1 MIGRGEMTGRET
13 GVAPRRLEWAAAA
26 LLGLFMV
33 WAHGERLVHGGG
45 LWRDE
50 AAAVRLATLPSLRA
64 VWRLFPHEAF
74 PLAVPLAIR
83 TFTGVAGGGDGALR
97 VFGMVVGLAVAA
109 ALWVSA
115 RASGRTLPL
124 LSLALLAGNAPFV
137 IFGDS
142 LRGYGLGSL
151 CIVLGFAAL
160 ARLLRRPGPW
170 PATAALLAMVG
181 AVQCLLGNAALVAA
195 LCAAAALAAIMAPA
209 DRAAA
214 EAMPVREGAPAGGM
228 PAMAAP
234 PAPATAGRRRAGRR
248 VAFVAMNVGL
258 AAAVSLLPYAAPL
271 MAARA
276 WSVVVVYHPGLRQ
289 IVRMVG
295 ATLGPARAAWAA
307 LAVLAVAATAW
318 TLAARH
324 RPSGN
329 RRGDTPGP
337 GASGAAPPG
346 STGSE
351 ATGIPLPSLPSPL
364 SPSPPS
370 PPEDRPG
377 ADAVRLF
384 AVLALVLG
392 IAAQLLFQEI
402 LAYTPR
408 AWYDLPLLALVACAL
423 EPLVAALCRA
433 PLARLARVALA
444 IALAAAMLPYELPRL
459 RLRMTNADLVAR
471 RLASAAAPD
480 DLVLVSPWYYGVS
493 FDRYY
498 RGPASWMTLPD
509 LPQHGIHRYD
519 LLKARLAAPHP
530 IDDALAVVQRTL
542 SGGHRVW
549 LVGQV
554 RLPLPGQAPPVLPPA
569 PASPAGWH
577 DFPYVESWALQ
588 LGAMLR
594 AHAGALARVP
604 VPSPD
609 PVSPLEDMTLAVAT
623 GWRP

>member
-1 MIGRGEMTGRET
+1 MTSREA
-13 GVAPRRLEWAAAA
+13 GSALRRLEWAAAA
-26 LLGLFMV
+26 ALSLFTV
-33 WAHGERLVHGGG
+33 WAHGERLAHAGA

-83 TFTGVAGGGDGALR
+83 SFAKVAGDGDGAMR
-97 VFGMVVGLAVAA
+97 VFGMLIGLAVAA

-115 RASGRTLPL
+115 RAAGRTLPL

-151 CIVLGFAAL
+151 CIVLGFTAL
-160 ARLLRRPGPW
+160 ARLLGRPGPW
-170 PATAALLAMVG
+170 PATAALVAMVG

-195 LCAAAALAAIMAPA
+195 LCAAAALAALA
-209 DRAAA
+209 
-214 EAMPVREGAPAGGM
+214 M
-228 PAMAAP
+228 PAMTAAP
-234 PAPATAGRRRAGRR
+234 ETTASAMSDRRRGSRR
-248 VAFVAMNVGL
+248 VAFVAVNIGL
-258 AAAVSLLPYAAPL
+258 AAALSLLPYAAPL

-276 WSVVVVYHPGLRQ
+276 WSVVVIYHPGLRQ
-289 IVRMVG
+289 IVQMLG
-295 ATLGPARAAWAA
+295 ATLGPARAAWAVLAA
-307 LAVLAVAATAW
+307 LAVAGTAW
-318 TLAARH
+318 TLAGRH
-324 RPSGN
+324 PP
-329 RRGDTPGP
+329 GDT
-337 GASGAAPPG
+337 ASPAAALSPPG
-346 STGSE
+346 G
-351 ATGIPLPSLPSPL
+351 
-364 SPSPPS
+364 
-370 PPEDRPG
+370 DRPAGGWPGG
-377 ADAVRLF
+377 ARAGVADLQLF

-392 IAAQLLFQEI
+392 IAAQLMFQDL

-423 EPLVAALCRA
+423 EPLVAALCHGSR
-433 PLARLARVALA
+433 ARLARVVLSVALV
-444 IALAAAMLPYELPRL
+444 AAMLPYELPRL
-459 RLRMTNADLVAR
+459 RLRMSNADLVAR
-471 RLASAAAPD
+471 RLASAAAPG

-493 FDRYY
+493 FNRYY

-509 LPQHGIHRYD
+509 LPEHDVHRYD

-530 IDDALAVVQRTL
+530 IDDVLAAVQRTL

-549 LVGQV
+549 LVGQL
-554 RLPLPGQAPPVLPPA
+554 RLPPPGQAPPVLPPA

-577 DFPYVESWALQ
+577 DFPYVESWAMQ
-588 LGAMLR
+588 LGADLR
-594 AHAGALARVP
+594 AHAGALALVP

-609 PVSPLEDMTLAVAT
+609 PISPLENMTLAVAA

>member
-1 MIGRGEMTGRET
+1 MMGAEPMTGRET
-13 GVAPRRLEWAAAA
+13 GAAPRRLEWAAAA
-26 LLGLFMV
+26 LLSLFTV

-64 VWRLFPHEAF
+64 IWRLFPHEAF

-83 TFTGVAGGGDGALR
+83 SFTGVAGNGDGALR
-97 VFGMVVGLAVAA
+97 VFGMLVGLAVAA

-115 RASGRTLPL
+115 RAAGRTLPL
-124 LSLALLAGNAPFV
+124 LSLALLAGNAPFMV
-137 IFGDS
+137 FGDS

-151 CIVLGFAAL
+151 CVVLGFAAL
-160 ARLLRRPGPW
+160 ARLLLRPGPW
-170 PATAALLAMVG
+170 PATAALLAMIG

-195 LCAAAALAAIMAPA
+195 LCAAAALAALAAPVVL
-209 DRAAA
+209 AAA
-214 EAMPVREGAPAGGM
+214 EPMPAGEGAR
-228 PAMAAP
+228 
-234 PAPATAGRRRAGRR
+234 ATEERRRAGRR
-248 VAFVAMNVGL
+248 VAFAAINGGL

-295 ATLGPARAAWAA
+295 ATLGPALAAWAV

-318 TLAARH
+318 TLAARR
-324 RPSGN
+324 RPSN
-329 RRGDTPGP
+329 NQQGDTPGQTV
-337 GASGAAPPG
+337 SGATAPG

-351 ATGIPLPSLPSPL
+351 ATEAPL
-364 SPSPPS
+364 PSPPS
-370 PPEDRPG
+370 PSEDRLG
-377 ADAVRLF
+377 AEDVRLF

-392 IAAQLLFQEI
+392 VAAQLLFQD
-402 LAYTPR
+402 LLGYTPR
-408 AWYDLPLLALVACAL
+408 AWYDLPLLALVACTL
-423 EPLVAALCRA
+423 EPLVAALCRT

-444 IALAAAMLPYELPRL
+444 ITLAAAMLPYELPRL
-459 RLRMTNADLVAR
+459 RLRMSNADLVAR

-498 RGPASWMTLPD
+498 RGPATWMTLPD
-509 LPQHGIHRYD
+509 LPEHGIHRYD
-519 LLKARLAAPHP
+519 LLKSRLAASHP
-530 IDDALAVVQRTL
+530 IDDVLAAVQRTL
-542 SGGHRVW
+542 GSGHRVW
-549 LVGQV
+549 LVGQL
-554 RLPLPGQAPPVLPPA
+554 RLPPPGQAPPILPPA

-588 LGAMLR
+588 LGALLR

-609 PVSPLEDMTLAVAT
+609 PVSPLENMTLAVAA

>member
-1 MIGRGEMTGRET
+1 MTGAEPMTGRET
-13 GVAPRRLEWAAAA
+13 GAAPRRLEWAAAA
-26 LLGLFMV
+26 LLSLFTV

-64 VWRLFPHEAF
+64 IWRLFPHEAF

-83 TFTGVAGGGDGALR
+83 WFSGVAGSGDGALR
-97 VFGMVVGLAVAA
+97 VFGMLVGLAVAA

-115 RASGRTLPL
+115 RATGRTLPL

-151 CIVLGFAAL
+151 CVVLGFASL
-160 ARLLRRPGPW
+160 ARLLLRPGPW
-170 PATAALLAMVG
+170 SATAALLAMVG

-195 LCAAAALAAIMAPA
+195 LCAAAALAALAAPA
-209 DRAAA
+209 LLAAA
-214 EAMPVREGAPAGGM
+214 EPMPAREGAR
-228 PAMAAP
+228 
-234 PAPATAGRRRAGRR
+234 ATVERRHAGRR
-248 VAFVAMNVGL
+248 VAFVAINVGL

-271 MAARA
+271 MVARA
-276 WSVVVVYHPGLRQ
+276 WSVVVVYHPGLQR
-289 IVRMVG
+289 IVQMVG
-295 ATLGPARAAWAA
+295 ATLGPALAAWAV

-318 TLAARH
+318 TFSARR

-329 RRGDTPGP
+329 RQGDAPGQAARAP
-337 GASGAAPPG
+337 ISGATATG
-346 STGSE
+346 STGAE
-351 ATGIPLPSLPSPL
+351 ATRTPV
-364 SPSPPS
+364 PSPPS
-370 PPEDRPG
+370 PSEDRPG
-377 ADAVRLF
+377 AADVRLF
-384 AVLALVLG
+384 AILALVLG
-392 IAAQLLFQEI
+392 IAAQLLFQE
-402 LAYTPR
+402 LLGYTPR

-423 EPLVAALCRA
+423 EPLVAALCRT

-471 RLASAAAPD
+471 RLASVAAPD

-509 LPQHGIHRYD
+509 LPEHGIHRYD
-519 LLKARLAAPHP
+519 LVKAKLAAAHP
-530 IDDALAVVQRTL
+530 IDDVLAAAQRTL

-549 LVGQV
+549 LVGQL
-554 RLPLPGQAPPVLPPA
+554 RLPPPGQAPPVLPPA
-569 PASPAGWH
+569 PASPDGWH
-577 DFPYVESWALQ
+577 DFPYVQSWALQ

-609 PVSPLEDMTLAVAT
+609 PVSPLEDMTLAVAA

>member
-1 MIGRGEMTGRET
+1 MTGAEPMPGRET
-13 GVAPRRLEWAAAA
+13 GAAPRRLEWAAAA
-26 LLGLFMV
+26 LLSLFTV

-83 TFTGVAGGGDGALR
+83 SFTGVAGSGDGALR
-97 VFGMVVGLAVAA
+97 VFGMLVGLAVAA

-124 LSLALLAGNAPFV
+124 LSLALLAGNAPFIV
-137 IFGDS
+137 FGDS

-170 PATAALLAMVG
+170 PATGALLAMVG

-195 LCAAAALAAIMAPA
+195 LCAAAALAAVVAPGV
-209 DRAAA
+209 RVAAA
-214 EAMPVREGAPAGGM
+214 PTPGCEGV
-228 PAMAAP
+228 
-234 PAPATAGRRRAGRR
+234 PATAERRRAGRR
-248 VAFVAMNVGL
+248 VAFVAINVGL

-295 ATLGPARAAWAA
+295 ATLGSALAAWAV

-318 TLAARH
+318 TLAARR
-324 RPSGN
+324 RPSSN
-329 RRGDTPGP
+329 RQGD
-337 GASGAAPPG
+337 
-346 STGSE
+346 
-351 ATGIPLPSLPSPL
+351 PSP
-364 SPSPPS
+364 S
-370 PPEDRPG
+370 EDRPG

-392 IAAQLLFQEI
+392 IAAQLLFQDL

-423 EPLVAALCRA
+423 EPLVAALCPT
-433 PLARLARVALA
+433 PLARLARIALA
-444 IALAAAMLPYELPRL
+444 IMLAAAMLPYELPRL

-471 RLASAAAPD
+471 RLASVAAPD

-509 LPQHGIHRYD
+509 LPEHGIHRYD
-519 LLKARLAAPHP
+519 LLKARLAALHP
-530 IDDALAVVQRTL
+530 IDDVLAAAQRTL

-549 LVGQV
+549 LVGQL
-554 RLPLPGQAPPVLPPA
+554 RLPPPGQAPPVLPPA

-577 DFPYVESWALQ
+577 DFPYVQSWALQ

-604 VPSPD
+604 VPCPD
-609 PVSPLEDMTLAVAT
+609 PVSPLEDMTLAVAA

>member
-1 MIGRGEMTGRET
+1 MTGRET
-13 GVAPRRLEWAAAA
+13 GAAPRRLEWAAAA
-26 LLGLFMV
+26 LLSLFTV
-33 WAHGERLVHGGG
+33 WVHGERLAHAGAM
-45 LWRDE
+45 WRDE

-83 TFTGVAGGGDGALR
+83 SFTGVAGSGDGALR
-97 VFGMVVGLAVAA
+97 VFGLLVGLAVAA

-115 RASGRTLPL
+115 RVTGRTLPL

-137 IFGDS
+137 VFGDS

-195 LCAAAALAAIMAPA
+195 LCAAAALAAIVAPA
-209 DRAAA
+209 ARAARK
-214 EAMPVREGAPAGGM
+214 PM
-228 PAMAAP
+228 PAMTASEATSEPAAIAAMPEQPDIAAAAAP
-234 PAPATAGRRRAGRR
+234 APTAVQRRR
-248 VAFVAMNVGL
+248 VAFVAINVGL

-276 WSVVVVYHPGLRQ
+276 WSVVVVYHPGLTQ

-295 ATLGPARAAWAA
+295 ATLGPARAAWAV

-318 TLAARH
+318 TLAGR
-324 RPSGN
+324 RGPSGN
-329 RRGDTPGP
+329 QQGDTPGQ
-337 GASGAAPPG
+337 AVSGATAPG
-346 STGSE
+346 STGAK
-351 ATGIPLPSLPSPL
+351 ATEIPLA
-364 SPSPPS
+364 SPPS
-370 PPEDRPG
+370 PSKDLPG
-377 ADAVRLF
+377 AEDVRLF
-384 AVLALVLG
+384 AVLALGLG
-392 IAAQLLFQEI
+392 IAAQLLFQEF
-402 LAYTPR
+402 LGYTPR

-423 EPLVAALCRA
+423 EPLVAALCRT
-433 PLARLARVALA
+433 PLARLARIALA
-444 IALAAAMLPYELPRL
+444 VALAAAMLPYELPRL
-459 RLRMTNADLVAR
+459 RLRLTNADLVAH

-493 FDRYY
+493 FNRYY

-509 LPQHGIHRYD
+509 LPEHDVHRYD
-519 LLKARLAAPHP
+519 LVKAKLAAPHP
-530 IDDALAVVQRTL
+530 IDDVLAAVQRTL

-549 LVGQV
+549 LVGQL
-554 RLPLPGQAPPVLPPA
+554 RLPPPGQAPPVLPPA

-577 DFPYVESWALQ
+577 DFPYVESWAMQ

-594 AHAGALARVP
+594 AHAGALGRVP

-609 PVSPLEDMTLAVAT
+609 PVSPLEDMTLAVAA

>member
-1 MIGRGEMTGRET
+1 MTGRET
-13 GVAPRRLEWAAAA
+13 GEAPRRLEWAAAA
-26 LLGLFMV
+26 LLSLFTV
-33 WAHGERLVHGGG
+33 WAHGERLAHAGAM
-45 LWRDE
+45 WRDE

-83 TFTGVAGGGDGALR
+83 SFTGVAGSGDGALR
-97 VFGMVVGLAVAA
+97 VFGMLVGLAVAA

-115 RASGRTLPL
+115 RVAGRTLPL

-170 PATAALLAMVG
+170 PATAALLATVG

-195 LCAAAALAAIMAPA
+195 LCAAAALAAL
-209 DRAAA
+209 A
-214 EAMPVREGAPAGGM
+214 EIGAL
-228 PAMAAP
+228 
-234 PAPATAGRRRAGRR
+234 PAPAEPERRRTGRR
-248 VAFVAMNVGL
+248 VAFVAINIGL

-276 WSVVVVYHPGLRQ
+276 WSVVVVYHPGLRH
-289 IVRMVG
+289 IVQMVG
-295 ATLGPARAAWAA
+295 ATLGPARAAWAV
-307 LAVLAVAATAW
+307 LAVLAVAGTAW
-318 TLAARH
+318 TLAARRGSSSD
-324 RPSGN
+324 RP
-329 RRGDTPGP
+329 DETP
-337 GASGAAPPG
+337 S
-346 STGSE
+346 
-351 ATGIPLPSLPSPL
+351 ISLSSPAERL
-364 SPSPPS
+364 
-370 PPEDRPG
+370 PG
-377 ADAVRLF
+377 ADVRLF

-392 IAAQLLFQEI
+392 IAAQLLFQEF
-402 LAYTPR
+402 LGYTPR

-423 EPLVAALCRA
+423 EPLVAELCRT
-433 PLARLARVALA
+433 PLARLARIALA
-444 IALAAAMLPYELPRL
+444 VALAAAMLPYELPRL
-459 RLRMTNADLVAR
+459 RLRMTNADLVAH

-498 RGPASWMTLPD
+498 RGPATWMTLPD
-509 LPQHGIHRYD
+509 LPEHGVHRYD
-519 LLKARLAAPHP
+519 LLKVRLAAPHP
-530 IDDALAVVQRTL
+530 IDDVLAAVQRTL

-549 LVGQV
+549 LVGQL
-554 RLPLPGQAPPVLPPA
+554 RLPPPGQAPPVLPPA

-577 DFPYVESWALQ
+577 DFPYVESWAMQ

-594 AHAGALARVP
+594 AHAGALGRVP

-609 PVSPLEDMTLAVAT
+609 PVSPLEDMTLAVAA

>member
-1 MIGRGEMTGRET
+1 M
-13 GVAPRRLEWAAAA
+13 PRRLEWAAAA
-26 LLGLFMV
+26 LLTLFTV

-74 PLAVPLAIR
+74 PLGVPLAIR
-83 TFTGVAGGGDGALR
+83 SFAGVAGDGDGALR
-97 VFGMVVGLAVAA
+97 IFGMLVGLAVAA

-137 IFGDS
+137 VFGDE

-170 PATAALLAMVG
+170 PATGALLALVG

-195 LCAAAALAAIMAPA
+195 LCAAAALAALAAIVAPGDGAAPA
-209 DRAAA
+209 AGS
-214 EAMPVREGAPAGGM
+214 AMP
-228 PAMAAP
+228 
-234 PAPATAGRRRAGRR
+234 ATMERRRNGRR
-248 VAFVAMNVGL
+248 VAFVAVNIGL

-276 WSVVVVYHPGLRQ
+276 WSVVVVYRAGLPQ
-289 IVRMVG
+289 ILRMLG
-295 ATLGPARAAWAA
+295 ATLGPAGAAWAV
-307 LAVLAVAATAW
+307 LAALAVAATAW
-318 TLAARH
+318 TLAAR
-324 RPSGN
+324 RGSSGSRQGNTPEQASSVETAPS
-329 RRGDTPGP
+329 
-337 GASGAAPPG
+337 SAAAKA
-346 STGSE
+346 TGS
-351 ATGIPLPSLPSPL
+351 PVPSPAPT
-364 SPSPPS
+364 SKDQPGG
-370 PPEDRPG
+370 DR
-377 ADAVRLF
+377 VRLF

-392 IAAQLLFQEI
+392 IAAQLLFQDI
-402 LAYTPR
+402 LGYTPR
-408 AWYDLPLLALVACAL
+408 AWYDLPLLALAACAL
-423 EPLVAALCRA
+423 EPLVAALCRT

-444 IALAAAMLPYELPRL
+444 IALAAAMLPYALPRL

-471 RLASAAAPD
+471 RLASAAAAD

-493 FDRYY
+493 FNRYY

-509 LPQHGIHRYD
+509 LPDHDVHRYD
-519 LLKARLAAPHP
+519 LVKARLAAPHP
-530 IDDALAVVQRTL
+530 IDDVLAAVQRAL
-542 SGGHRVW
+542 GGGHRVW
-549 LVGQV
+549 LVGQL
-554 RLPLPGQAPPVLPPA
+554 RLPPPGQSPPVLPPA

-577 DFPYVESWALQ
+577 DLPYVESWALQ
-588 LGAMLR
+588 LGATLR
-594 AHAGALARVP
+594 AHAGTLARVQ

-609 PVSPLEDMTLAVAT
+609 PVSPLENMTLAVAA
-623 GWRP
+623 GWRL

>member
-1 MIGRGEMTGRET
+1 MTGREPMTGRET
-13 GVAPRRLEWAAAA
+13 GAAPRRLEWAAAA
-26 LLGLFMV
+26 LLSLFTV

-64 VWRLFPHEAF
+64 IWRLFPHEAF

-83 TFTGVAGGGDGALR
+83 SFTGVAGSGDGALR
-97 VFGMVVGLAVAA
+97 VFGMLVGLAVAA

-115 RASGRTLPL
+115 RAAGRTLPL

-137 IFGDS
+137 VFGDS

-195 LCAAAALAAIMAPA
+195 LCTAAALAALAAPA
-209 DRAAA
+209 VLAAA
-214 EAMPVREGAPAGGM
+214 EPMPAREGAR
-228 PAMAAP
+228 
-234 PAPATAGRRRAGRR
+234 ATEERRHAGRR
-248 VAFVAMNVGL
+248 VAFVAINVGL

-276 WSVVVVYHPGLRQ
+276 WSVVVVYHPGLQR
-289 IVRMVG
+289 IVQMVG
-295 ATLGPARAAWAA
+295 ATLGPALAAWAV

-318 TLAARH
+318 TLAARR

-329 RRGDTPGP
+329 PQGDTPGQAARAP
-337 GASGAAPPG
+337 ISGATATG
-346 STGSE
+346 STGAR
-351 ATGIPLPSLPSPL
+351 ATEIALPSPPL
-364 SPSPPS
+364 PSPPS
-370 PPEDRPG
+370 PPEDRPR
-377 ADAVRLF
+377 AEDVRLF

-392 IAAQLLFQEI
+392 VAAQLLFQK
-402 LAYTPR
+402 LLGYTPR

-423 EPLVAALCRA
+423 EPLVAALCRT

-498 RGPASWMTLPD
+498 RGPAAWMTLPD
-509 LPQHGIHRYD
+509 LPEHGMHRYD

-530 IDDALAVVQRTL
+530 IDDVLAAAQRTL
-542 SGGHRVW
+542 SAGHRVW
-549 LVGQV
+549 LVGKL
-554 RLPLPGQAPPVLPPA
+554 RLPPPGQAPPVLPPA
-569 PASPAGWH
+569 PASPEGWH
-577 DFPYVESWALQ
+577 DYPYVQSWALQ
-588 LGAMLR
+588 LGAMLH
-594 AHAGALARVP
+594 AHAGALAREP
-604 VPSPD
+604 VPSPH
-609 PVSPLEDMTLAVAT
+609 PVSPLEDMTLAVAA

>member
-1 MIGRGEMTGRET
+1 MTSPET
-13 GVAPRRLEWAAAA
+13 GAAPRRLEWAAAA
-26 LLGLFMV
+26 LLSLFTV

-50 AAAVRLATLPSLRA
+50 AAAVRMATLPSLRA
-64 VWRLFPHEAF
+64 IWRLFPHEAF

-83 TFTGVAGGGDGALR
+83 SFIGVAGSGDGALR
-97 VFGMVVGLAVAA
+97 VFGMLVGLAVAA

-115 RASGRTLPL
+115 RAAGRTLPL
-124 LSLALLAGNAPFV
+124 LSLALLAGNAPFLV
-137 IFGDS
+137 FGDS

-160 ARLLRRPGPW
+160 AGLLRRPGPW

-195 LCAAAALAAIMAPA
+195 LCTAAALAAVVAV
-209 DRAAA
+209 AAVA
-214 EAMPVREGAPAGGM
+214 AV
-228 PAMAAP
+228 AAP
-234 PAPATAGRRRAGRR
+234 PAPATAKRPRTGRR
-248 VAFVAMNVGL
+248 VAFVAINIGL

-295 ATLGPARAAWAA
+295 ATLGPALAAWAV
-307 LAVLAVAATAW
+307 LAVLAVAGTAW
-318 TLAARH
+318 TLAVRR

-329 RRGDTPGP
+329 RQGDTPGQDASVP
-337 GASGAAPPG
+337 VSGATASG
-346 STGSE
+346 STGAR
-351 ATGIPLPSLPSPL
+351 ATESLLPSRSSHSSPRPS
-364 SPSPPS
+364 
-370 PPEDRPG
+370 EDRPG
-377 ADAVRLF
+377 ADALRLF

-392 IAAQLLFQEI
+392 IAAQLLFQEF

-423 EPLVAALCRA
+423 EPLVAALCRT

-444 IALAAAMLPYELPRL
+444 VALAAAMLPYELPRL

-471 RLASAAAPD
+471 RLASMAAPD
-480 DLVLVSPWYYGVS
+480 DLVVVSPWYYGVS

-498 RGPASWMTLPD
+498 RGPASWTTLPD
-509 LPQHGIHRYD
+509 LAEHDVHRYD
-519 LLKARLAAPHP
+519 LVKAKLAAPHP
-530 IDDALAVVQRTL
+530 IDDVLAAAQRTL

-549 LVGQV
+549 LVGQL
-554 RLPLPGQAPPVLPPA
+554 RLPPPGQVPAVLPPA

-609 PVSPLEDMTLAVAT
+609 PVSPLENMTLAVAT

>member
-1 MIGRGEMTGRET
+1 MTSPET
-13 GVAPRRLEWAAAA
+13 GAAPRRLEWAAAA
-26 LLGLFMV
+26 LLSLFTV

-50 AAAVRLATLPSLRA
+50 AAAVRMATLPSLRA
-64 VWRLFPHEAF
+64 IWKLFPHEAF

-83 TFTGVAGGGDGALR
+83 SFTGVAGSGDGALR
-97 VFGMVVGLAVAA
+97 VFGMLVGLAVAA

-115 RASGRTLPL
+115 RAAGRTLPL
-124 LSLALLAGNAPFV
+124 LSLALLAGNAPFLV
-137 IFGDS
+137 FGDS

-160 ARLLRRPGPW
+160 AGLLRRPGPW

-195 LCAAAALAAIMAPA
+195 LCAAAALAAVTALPA
-209 DRAAA
+209 ITAL
-214 EAMPVREGAPAGGM
+214 
-228 PAMAAP
+228 
-234 PAPATAGRRRAGRR
+234 PAPAAPAKVKRPRGGRR
-248 VAFVAMNVGL
+248 VAFVAINIGL

-271 MAARA
+271 VAARA

-295 ATLGPARAAWAA
+295 ATLGPALAAWAA
-307 LAVLAVAATAW
+307 LALLAVAGTTW
-318 TLAARH
+318 TLAARR
-324 RPSGN
+324 RPSG
-329 RRGDTPGP
+329 
-337 GASGAAPPG
+337 
-346 STGSE
+346 
-351 ATGIPLPSLPSPL
+351 IPAPSLPSP
-364 SPSPPS
+364 S
-370 PPEDRPG
+370 EDRPG

-392 IAAQLLFQEI
+392 IAAQLLFQEF

-423 EPLVAALCRA
+423 EPLVAALCRT
-433 PLARLARVALA
+433 PLARLARIALA
-444 IALAAAMLPYELPRL
+444 IVLAVAMLPYELPRL

-471 RLASAAAPD
+471 RLASMAAPD
-480 DLVLVSPWYYGVS
+480 DLVVVSPWYYGVS

-498 RGPASWMTLPD
+498 RGPASWTTLPD
-509 LPQHGIHRYD
+509 LAEHDIHRYD
-519 LLKARLAAPHP
+519 LVKARLAAPHP
-530 IDDALAVVQRTL
+530 IDDVLAAAQRTL

-554 RLPLPGQAPPVLPPA
+554 RLPPPGQVPAVLPPA

-609 PVSPLEDMTLAVAT
+609 PVSPLENMTLAVAT

>member
-1 MIGRGEMTGRET
+1 VPRQATG
-13 GVAPRRLEWAAAA
+13 GAAALEWAAAA
-26 LLGLFMV
+26 LLSLFTV

-64 VWRLFPHEAF
+64 IWRLFPHEAF

-83 TFTGVAGGGDGALR
+83 SFTGVAGSGDGALR
-97 VFGMVVGLAVAA
+97 VFGMLVGLAVAA

-115 RASGRTLPL
+115 RAAGRTLPL

-137 IFGDS
+137 VFGDS

-195 LCAAAALAAIMAPA
+195 LCAAAALAALAATTAPD
-209 DRAAA
+209 DRAASW
-214 EAMPVREGAPAGGM
+214 AMPAREGAPA
-228 PAMAAP
+228 
-234 PAPATAGRRRAGRR
+234 TVERRRAGRR
-248 VAFVAMNVGL
+248 VAFVAINVGL

-276 WSVVVVYHPGLRQ
+276 WSVVVVYHPGLRH
-289 IVRMVG
+289 IVQMVG
-295 ATLGPARAAWAA
+295 ATLGPALAAWAA

-318 TLAARH
+318 TLAARR

-329 RRGDTPGP
+329 QQSDTAGQAARAPI
-337 GASGAAPPG
+337 SGATLPG
-346 STGSE
+346 STRAE
-351 ATGIPLPSLPSPL
+351 ATGPLV
-364 SPSPPS
+364 PSPPS
-370 PPEDRPG
+370 PSEDRPG
-377 ADAVRLF
+377 AADVRLF
-384 AVLALVLG
+384 AALALVLG
-392 IAAQLLFQEI
+392 AAAQLLFQE
-402 LAYTPR
+402 LLGYTPR

-423 EPLVAALCRA
+423 EPLVAALCRT

-471 RLASAAAPD
+471 RLASVAAPD

-498 RGPASWMTLPD
+498 RGPATWMTLPD
-509 LPQHGIHRYD
+509 LPEHGIHRYD
-519 LLKARLAAPHP
+519 LLKSRLAAPHP
-530 IDDALAVVQRTL
+530 IDDVLAAAQRTL

-549 LVGQV
+549 LVGQL
-554 RLPLPGQAPPVLPPA
+554 RLPPPGQAPPVLPPA

-577 DFPYVESWALQ
+577 DFPYVESWASQ

-594 AHAGALARVP
+594 AHAAALARVP

-609 PVSPLEDMTLAVAT
+609 PVSPLEDMTLAVAA

>member
-1 MIGRGEMTGRET
+1 MTGVET
-13 GVAPRRLEWAAAA
+13 MTGPETEAAPRRLEWAAAA
-26 LLGLFMV
+26 LLGLFTV

-83 TFTGVAGGGDGALR
+83 SFTGVAGSGDGALR
-97 VFGMVVGLAVAA
+97 VFGMMIGLAVAV

-115 RASGRTLPL
+115 RAAGRTLPL
-124 LSLALLAGNAPFV
+124 LSLALLAGNAPFIV
-137 IFGDS
+137 FGDS

-160 ARLLRRPGPW
+160 ARLLRQPGPW
-170 PATAALLAMVG
+170 PATAALLALVG

-195 LCAAAALAAIMAPA
+195 LCAAAALAA
-209 DRAAA
+209 
-214 EAMPVREGAPAGGM
+214 
-228 PAMAAP
+228 MAAP
-234 PAPATAGRRRAGRR
+234 AAIVAPAAAGRRRRAGRR
-248 VAFVAMNVGL
+248 VAFVAINVGL
-258 AAAVSLLPYAAPL
+258 AAAVSLLPYAVPL

-289 IVRMVG
+289 IVRMIG
-295 ATLGPARAAWAA
+295 ATLGPALTAWAV
-307 LAVLAVAATAW
+307 LAVLAVAGTAW
-318 TLAARH
+318 TLAAR
-324 RPSGN
+324 RRASGN
-329 RRGDTPGP
+329 RHRDAPGLA
-337 GASGAAPPG
+337 ASGAMTPG
-346 STGSE
+346 STGVE
-351 ATGIPLPSLPSPL
+351 AMEIPLPSPPSPSSPSPSSPSPPPL
-364 SPSPPS
+364 SPPRPSPPS
-370 PPEDRPG
+370 PPRSEDRPG
-377 ADAVRLF
+377 AGDVRLF
-384 AVLALVLG
+384 ALLVLVLG
-392 IAAQLLFQEI
+392 LAAQLLFQEF

-423 EPLVAALCRA
+423 EPLVAALCRT

-444 IALAAAMLPYELPRL
+444 ITLAAAMLPYELPRL

-471 RLASAAAPD
+471 RLASVAAPD
-480 DLVLVSPWYYGVS
+480 DLVVVSPWYYGVS

-498 RGPASWMTLPD
+498 RGPASWTTLPD
-509 LPQHGIHRYD
+509 LPEHGVHRYD
-519 LLKARLAAPHP
+519 LVKAKLAAPHP
-530 IDDALAVVQRTL
+530 IDDVLAAVQRTL

-577 DFPYVESWALQ
+577 DFPYVQSWALQ
-588 LGAMLR
+588 LGALLR
-594 AHAGALARVP
+594 AHAGSLARVS
-604 VPSPD
+604 VASPD
-609 PVSPLEDMTLAVAT
+609 PVSPLEDMTLAVAA

>member
-1 MIGRGEMTGRET
+1 MTGAEPMTSPET
-13 GVAPRRLEWAAAA
+13 GAAPWRLEWAAAA
-26 LLGLFMV
+26 LLSLFTV
-33 WAHGERLVHGGG
+33 WAHGERLLHAGG

-83 TFTGVAGGGDGALR
+83 SFTGVAGSGDGALR
-97 VFGMVVGLAVAA
+97 VFGMLVGLAVAA
-109 ALWVSA
+109 ALWASA

-124 LSLALLAGNAPFV
+124 LSLALLAGNAPFIV
-137 IFGDS
+137 FGDS

-170 PATAALLAMVG
+170 SATAALLAMVG

-195 LCAAAALAAIMAPA
+195 LCTAAALAAIVTPA

-214 EAMPVREGAPAGGM
+214 EPMPAREGAPASEM
-228 PAMAAP
+228 PAIATP
-234 PAPATAGRRRAGRR
+234 PAPATAERRRAGRR
-248 VAFVAMNVGL
+248 VAFVAMNVGF
-258 AAAVSLLPYAAPL
+258 AAAVSLLPYAVPL

-276 WSVVVVYHPGLRQ
+276 WSVVVVYHPGLRR
-289 IVRMVG
+289 IVQMVG

-318 TLAARH
+318 MLAGRCG
-324 RPSGN
+324 PSGSQQ
-329 RRGDTPGP
+329 GDTPGQA
-337 GASGAAPPG
+337 ASDAAAPG
-346 STGSE
+346 STGAE
-351 ATGIPLPSLPSPL
+351 VTKIPLPSPP

-370 PPEDRPG
+370 PSEDRPG
-377 ADAVRLF
+377 ANAVRLF
-384 AVLALVLG
+384 AALALVLG
-392 IAAQLLFQEI
+392 IAAQLLFQKF
-402 LAYTPR
+402 LGYTPR

-423 EPLVAALCRA
+423 EPLVAALCHA

-444 IALAAAMLPYELPRL
+444 IVLAAAMLPYELPRL

-493 FDRYY
+493 FNRYY
-498 RGPASWMTLPD
+498 RGPASWMTMPD
-509 LPQHGIHRYD
+509 LPDHDVHRYD

-530 IDDALAVVQRTL
+530 IDDVLATVQRTL

-549 LVGQV
+549 LVGQL
-554 RLPLPGQAPPVLPPA
+554 RLPPPGQAPPVLPPA

-594 AHAGALARVP
+594 AHAGTLARVP

-609 PVSPLEDMTLAVAT
+609 PVSPLENMTLAVAD

>member
-1 MIGRGEMTGRET
+1 MTGAEPMTGRET
-13 GVAPRRLEWAAAA
+13 GAAPRRLEWAAAA
-26 LLGLFMV
+26 LLSLFTV
-33 WAHGERLVHGGG
+33 WAHGERLAHGGG

-64 VWRLFPHEAF
+64 IWRLFPHEAF

-83 TFTGVAGGGDGALR
+83 SFTGVAGSGDGALR
-97 VFGMVVGLAVAA
+97 VFGMLVGLAVAA

-115 RASGRTLPL
+115 RAAGRTLPL

-137 IFGDS
+137 VFGDS

-195 LCAAAALAAIMAPA
+195 LCAAAALAAL
-209 DRAAA
+209 A
-214 EAMPVREGAPAGGM
+214 E
-228 PAMAAP
+228 
-234 PAPATAGRRRAGRR
+234 RRRAGRR
-248 VAFVAMNVGL
+248 VAFVAINVGL

-295 ATLGPARAAWAA
+295 ATLGPARAAWAV

-318 TLAARH
+318 TLAARGG
-324 RPSGN
+324 PSGN
-329 RRGDTPGP
+329 QQGDTPGQA
-337 GASGAAPPG
+337 ASGAKAPG
-346 STGSE
+346 STK
-351 ATGIPLPSLPSPL
+351 ATGIPLPS
-364 SPSPPS
+364 PPS
-370 PPEDRPG
+370 PPRDRPG
-377 ADAVRLF
+377 AEDVRLF

-392 IAAQLLFQEI
+392 IAAQLLFQE
-402 LAYTPR
+402 LLGYTPR

-423 EPLVAALCRA
+423 EPLVAALCRT

-444 IALAAAMLPYELPRL
+444 VALAAAMLPYELPRL

-493 FDRYY
+493 FNRYY

-509 LPQHGIHRYD
+509 LPEHDVHRYD

-530 IDDALAVVQRTL
+530 IDDVLAAAQRTL

-549 LVGQV
+549 LVGQL
-554 RLPLPGQAPPVLPPA
+554 RLPPPGQAPPVLPPA

-609 PVSPLEDMTLAVAT
+609 PVSPLEDMTLAVAA

>member
-1 MIGRGEMTGRET
+1 MPGPET
-13 GVAPRRLEWAAAA
+13 GAAPRRLEWAAAA
-26 LLGLFMV
+26 LLGLFTV

-64 VWRLFPHEAF
+64 IWRLFPHEAF

-83 TFTGVAGGGDGALR
+83 SFAGVAGSGDGALR
-97 VFGMVVGLAVAA
+97 AFGMLVGLAVAA

-124 LSLALLAGNAPFV
+124 LSLALIAGNAPFLV
-137 IFGDS
+137 FGDS

-195 LCAAAALAAIMAPA
+195 LCAAAALAALAAIMAP
-209 DRAAA
+209 
-214 EAMPVREGAPAGGM
+214 PANGV
-228 PAMAAP
+228 PAIAVP
-234 PAPATAGRRRAGRR
+234 PAAATAGRRRAGRR

-295 ATLGPARAAWAA
+295 ATLGPALVTWAV

-318 TLAARH
+318 TLAARR
-324 RPSGN
+324 RPSSN
-329 RRGDTPGP
+329 RQDDAPPPPLPPPSSPPPPSEDGP
-337 GASGAAPPG
+337 GA
-346 STGSE
+346 
-351 ATGIPLPSLPSPL
+351 
-364 SPSPPS
+364 
-370 PPEDRPG
+370 
-377 ADAVRLF
+377 ADVRLF

-392 IAAQLLFQEI
+392 IAAQLLFQE
-402 LAYTPR
+402 LLGYTPR

-423 EPLVAALCRA
+423 EPLVAALCRT

-471 RLASAAAPD
+471 RLASVAAPD
-480 DLVLVSPWYYGVS
+480 DLVVVSPWYYGVS

-498 RGPASWMTLPD
+498 RGPASWTTLPD
-509 LPQHGIHRYD
+509 LPEHGVHRYD
-519 LLKARLAAPHP
+519 LVKAKLAASHP
-530 IDDALAVVQRTL
+530 IDDVLATVQRTL

-588 LGAMLR
+588 LGALLR

-609 PVSPLEDMTLAVAT
+609 PVSPLENMTLAVAA

>member
-1 MIGRGEMTGRET
+1 MTSREA
-13 GVAPRRLEWAAAA
+13 GPALRRLEWAAAA
-26 LLGLFMV
+26 ALSLFAV
-33 WAHGERLVHGGG
+33 WAHGERLAHAGA

-83 TFTGVAGGGDGALR
+83 SFARVAGDGDGALR
-97 VFGMVVGLAVAA
+97 VFGMLIGLAVAA

-115 RASGRTLPL
+115 RAAGRTLPL

-137 IFGDS
+137 VFGDS

-160 ARLLRRPGPW
+160 ARLLGRPGPW
-170 PATAALLAMVG
+170 PATAALVAMVG

-195 LCAAAALAAIMAPA
+195 LCAAAALAAL
-209 DRAAA
+209 
-214 EAMPVREGAPAGGM
+214 AMP
-228 PAMAAP
+228 
-234 PAPATAGRRRAGRR
+234 GRRGGRH
-248 VAFVAMNVGL
+248 VAFVAVNLGL
-258 AAAVSLLPYAAPL
+258 AAAVSLLPYAVPL

-276 WSVVVVYHPGLRQ
+276 WSVVVIYHPGPRQ
-289 IVRMVG
+289 IVQMLG
-295 ATLGPARAAWAA
+295 ATLGPARAAWAV
-307 LAVLAVAATAW
+307 LAVLAVAGTVW
-318 TLAARH
+318 TLPGRRSPGGTASPAA
-324 RPSGN
+324 GV
-329 RRGDTPGP
+329 
-337 GASGAAPPG
+337 AAAP
-346 STGSE
+346 
-351 ATGIPLPSLPSPL
+351 
-364 SPSPPS
+364 
-370 PPEDRPG
+370 
-377 ADAVRLF
+377 ADGGVDVRLF

-392 IAAQLLFQEI
+392 IAAQVVFQDL

-423 EPLVAALCRA
+423 EPLAAALCQGRR
-433 PLARLARVALA
+433 ARLARVVLA
-444 IALAAAMLPYELPRL
+444 VSLVAAMLPYELPRL

-493 FDRYY
+493 FNRYY

-509 LPQHGIHRYD
+509 LPEHDVHRYD

-530 IDDALAVVQRTL
+530 IDDVLAAVQRTL

-549 LVGQV
+549 LVGQL
-554 RLPLPGQAPPVLPPA
+554 RLPPPGQPPPVLPPA

-577 DFPYVESWALQ
+577 DFPYVESWAMQ
-588 LGAMLR
+588 LGADLR
-594 AHAGALARVP
+594 AHAGELALVP

-609 PVSPLEDMTLAVAT
+609 PISPLENMTLAVAG

>member
-1 MIGRGEMTGRET
+1 MTSPET
-13 GVAPRRLEWAAAA
+13 GTAPRRLEWAAAA
-26 LLGLFMV
+26 ALSLFTV

-83 TFTGVAGGGDGALR
+83 SFTGVAGGGDAALR
-97 VFGMVVGLAVAA
+97 IFGMLVGLAVAA
-109 ALWVSA
+109 ALWASA
-115 RASGRTLPL
+115 RAAGRTLPL

-137 IFGDS
+137 VFGDS

-195 LCAAAALAAIMAPA
+195 LCAAAALAAIAASSSDP
-209 DRAAA
+209 AAA
-214 EAMPVREGAPAGGM
+214 EPM
-228 PAMAAP
+228 PASAAP
-234 PAPATAGRRRAGRR
+234 PAPAMAERRRAGRR

-271 MAARA
+271 MAAARA
-276 WSVVVVYHPGLRQ
+276 WGMVVVYHPGLGQ

-295 ATLGPARAAWAA
+295 ATLGPALAAWAV
-307 LAVLAVAATAW
+307 LAVLAVACTAW
-318 TLAARH
+318 TLAAR
-324 RPSGN
+324 RQPSG
-329 RRGDTPGP
+329 
-337 GASGAAPPG
+337 
-346 STGSE
+346 
-351 ATGIPLPSLPSPL
+351 LPSPSPR
-364 SPSPPS
+364 SPS
-370 PPEDRPG
+370 EDRPG
-377 ADAVRLF
+377 AAAVRLF

-392 IAAQLLFQEI
+392 IAAQLLFQEL

-408 AWYDLPLLALVACAL
+408 AWYDLPLLALAACAL
-423 EPLVAALCRA
+423 EPLIAALCRT
-433 PLARLARVALA
+433 PLARLARIALA
-444 IALAAAMLPYELPRL
+444 VVLAAAMLPYELPRL

-471 RLASAAAPD
+471 RLASVAAPD
-480 DLVLVSPWYYGVS
+480 DLVVVSPWYYGVS

-498 RGPASWMTLPD
+498 RGPASWTTLPD
-509 LPQHGIHRYD
+509 LARHDVHRYD
-519 LLKARLAAPHP
+519 LVKTKLASTHP
-530 IDDALAVVQRTL
+530 IDDVLATVQRTL

-549 LVGQV
+549 LVGQL
-554 RLPLPGQAPPVLPPA
+554 RLPPPGQAPPVLPPA

-577 DFPYVESWALQ
+577 DFPYVQSWALQ

>member
-1 MIGRGEMTGRET
+1 MTSPET
-13 GVAPRRLEWAAAA
+13 GAAPRRLEWAAAA
-26 LLGLFMV
+26 LLSLFTV

-83 TFTGVAGGGDGALR
+83 SFTGVAGSGDGALR
-97 VFGMVVGLAVAA
+97 VFGMLVGLAVAA

-115 RASGRTLPL
+115 RAAGRTLPL

-137 IFGDS
+137 VFGDS

-160 ARLLRRPGPW
+160 ARLLRRPGPAS
-170 PATAALLAMVG
+170 ATAALLAMVG

-195 LCAAAALAAIMAPA
+195 LCAAAALAAL
-209 DRAAA
+209 AAL
-214 EAMPVREGAPAGGM
+214 
-228 PAMAAP
+228 
-234 PAPATAGRRRAGRR
+234 PAPAAAARRRAGRR

-276 WSVVVVYHPGLRQ
+276 WSVVVVYHPGLRR
-289 IVRMVG
+289 IVQMVG
-295 ATLGPARAAWAA
+295 ATLGPARAAWAV
-307 LAVLAVAATAW
+307 LAVLAVAATVW
-318 TLAARH
+318 TLAGR
-324 RPSGN
+324 RGLSGN
-329 RRGDTPGP
+329 RQGDTPGQA
-337 GASGAAPPG
+337 ASDATAPG
-346 STGSE
+346 STGAE
-351 ATGIPLPSLPSPL
+351 ATKIPLPS
-364 SPSPPS
+364 SPSTLPPS
-370 PPEDRPG
+370 PSQDRPG
-377 ADAVRLF
+377 AEDMRLF
-384 AVLALVLG
+384 AVLALALG
-392 IAAQLLFQEI
+392 IAAQLLFQEF
-402 LAYTPR
+402 LGYTPR

-423 EPLVAALCRA
+423 EPLVAALCRT

-444 IALAAAMLPYELPRL
+444 IALAAAMLPYEVPRL

-493 FDRYY
+493 FNRYY
-498 RGPASWMTLPD
+498 RGPASWMTMPD
-509 LPQHGIHRYD
+509 LPEHDVHRYD

-530 IDDALAVVQRTL
+530 IDDVLAAAQRTL

-549 LVGQV
+549 LVGQL
-554 RLPLPGQAPPVLPPA
+554 RLPPPGQAPPVLPPA

-594 AHAGALARVP
+594 AHAGTLARVP

-609 PVSPLEDMTLAVAT
+609 PVSPLENMTLAVAA

>member
-1 MIGRGEMTGRET
+1 MRANGA
-13 GVAPRRLEWAAAA
+13 APRRLEWAAAA
-26 LLGLFMV
+26 ALSLFTV

-64 VWRLFPHEAF
+64 IWRLFPHEAF

-83 TFTGVAGGGDGALR
+83 SFTGVAGSGDGALR
-97 VFGMVVGLAVAA
+97 VFGMLVGLAVAA

-115 RASGRTLPL
+115 RAAGRTLPL

-137 IFGDS
+137 VFGDS

-170 PATAALLAMVG
+170 SATAALLAVVG

-195 LCAAAALAAIMAPA
+195 LCTAAALAALPA
-209 DRAAA
+209 II
-214 EAMPVREGAPAGGM
+214 
-228 PAMAAP
+228 AP
-234 PAPATAGRRRAGRR
+234 PAPATVARRRAGRR

-276 WSVVVVYHPGLRQ
+276 WSVVVVYHPGLQR
-289 IVRMVG
+289 IVQMVG

-318 TLAARH
+318 TLASGLA
-324 RPSGN
+324 GN
-329 RRGDTPGP
+329 RQGGTAGQA
-337 GASGAAPPG
+337 ASDATAPG
-346 STGSE
+346 STGAE
-351 ATGIPLPSLPSPL
+351 APEIPLPTPPSP

-370 PPEDRPG
+370 PSKDRPG
-377 ADAVRLF
+377 AEDMRLF

-392 IAAQLLFQEI
+392 IAAQLLFQKF
-402 LAYTPR
+402 LGYTPR

-423 EPLVAALCRA
+423 EPLVAALCHA

-444 IALAAAMLPYELPRL
+444 IVLAAAMLPYELPRL

-493 FDRYY
+493 FNRYY
-498 RGPASWMTLPD
+498 RGPASWMTMPD
-509 LPQHGIHRYD
+509 LPEHDVHRYD

-530 IDDALAVVQRTL
+530 IDDVLAAAQRTL

-549 LVGQV
+549 LVGQL
-554 RLPLPGQAPPVLPPA
+554 RLPPPGKAPPVLPPA

-594 AHAGALARVP
+594 AHAGTLARVP

-609 PVSPLEDMTLAVAT
+609 PVSPLENMTLAVAA

>member
-1 MIGRGEMTGRET
+1 MTSPET
-13 GVAPRRLEWAAAA
+13 GAAPRRLEWAAAA
-26 LLGLFMV
+26 LLSLFTV
-33 WAHGERLVHGGG
+33 WAHGERLLHGGG

-64 VWRLFPHEAF
+64 IWRLFPHEAF

-83 TFTGVAGGGDGALR
+83 SFAGVAGSSDGALR
-97 VFGMVVGLAVAA
+97 VFGMLVGLAVAA

-115 RASGRTLPL
+115 RAAGRSLPL
-124 LSLALLAGNAPFV
+124 LSLALLAGNAPFLV
-137 IFGDS
+137 FGDS

-195 LCAAAALAAIMAPA
+195 LCAAAALAALAENSAPD
-209 DRAAA
+209 DRAASWP
-214 EAMPVREGAPAGGM
+214 MPARQGAPA
-228 PAMAAP
+228 
-234 PAPATAGRRRAGRR
+234 TEERRRTGRR
-248 VAFVAMNVGL
+248 VAFVAINVGL

-271 MAARA
+271 VAARA

-295 ATLGPARAAWAA
+295 ATLGPALAVWAV
-307 LAVLAVAATAW
+307 LAVLAVAGTAW
-318 TLAARH
+318 TLAARR

-329 RRGDTPGP
+329 RQGDTPGQD
-337 GASGAAPPG
+337 ASGATVP
-346 STGSE
+346 SYTGAE
-351 ATGIPLPSLPSPL
+351 ATWVPASSLPSH
-364 SPSPPS
+364 SPPRPS
-370 PPEDRPG
+370 QERPG

-392 IAAQLLFQEI
+392 VAAQLLFQDL

-423 EPLVAALCRA
+423 EPLVAALCRT
-433 PLARLARVALA
+433 PLARLARIALA
-444 IALAAAMLPYELPRL
+444 VALAAAMLPYELPRL

-471 RLASAAAPD
+471 RLASMAAPD
-480 DLVLVSPWYYGVS
+480 DLVVVSPWYYGVS

-498 RGPASWMTLPD
+498 RGPASWTTLPD
-509 LPQHGIHRYD
+509 LTEHGVHRYD
-519 LLKARLAAPHP
+519 LVKARLAAPHP
-530 IDDALAVVQRTL
+530 IDDVLAAAQRTL

-594 AHAGALARVP
+594 AHAGALARVS

-609 PVSPLEDMTLAVAT
+609 PVSPLENMTLAVAT

>member
-1 MIGRGEMTGRET
+1 MTEGDRES
-13 GVAPRRLEWAAAA
+13 APRRLEWAAAA
-26 LLGLFMV
+26 LLSLFTV
-33 WAHGERLVHGGG
+33 WAHGERLAHGGA

-83 TFTGVAGGGDGALR
+83 SWARVAGDGDGALR
-97 VFGMVVGLAVAA
+97 AFGMLVGLAVAA

-115 RASGRTLPL
+115 RSSGRTLPL
-124 LSLALLAGNAPFV
+124 LSLALLSGNAPFV
-137 IFGDS
+137 VFGDS

-160 ARLLRRPGPW
+160 AWLLRRPGPW

-195 LCAAAALAAIMAPA
+195 LCAAAALAAITALAARAAGSAMPANAAMPAPA
-209 DRAAA
+209 PAPAAA
-214 EAMPVREGAPAGGM
+214 EQ
-228 PAMAAP
+228 
-234 PAPATAGRRRAGRR
+234 RRAGRR
-248 VAFVAMNVGL
+248 IAFVAVNVGL

-276 WSVVVVYHPGLRQ
+276 WSVVVVYHPGLRR
-289 IVRMVG
+289 IVQMVG

-318 TLAARH
+318 MLAGRCG
-324 RPSGN
+324 PSGSQQ
-329 RRGDTPGP
+329 GDTPGQA
-337 GASGAAPPG
+337 ASDAAAPG
-346 STGSE
+346 STGAE
-351 ATGIPLPSLPSPL
+351 VTKIPLPSPP

-370 PPEDRPG
+370 PSEDRPG
-377 ADAVRLF
+377 ANAVRLF
-384 AVLALVLG
+384 AALALVLG
-392 IAAQLLFQEI
+392 IAAQLLFQKF
-402 LAYTPR
+402 LGYTPR

-433 PLARLARVALA
+433 PRARLARVVLA
-444 IALAAAMLPYELPRL
+444 VVLAAAMLPYELPRL

-471 RLASAAAPD
+471 RLATAAAPD

-493 FDRYY
+493 FNRYN
-498 RGPASWMTLPD
+498 RGPANWMTLPD
-509 LPQHGIHRYD
+509 LPEHDVHRYD

-530 IDDALAVVQRTL
+530 IDDVLALVQRTL
-542 SGGHRVW
+542 RAGHRVW
-549 LVGQV
+549 LVGQL
-554 RLPLPGQAPPVLPPA
+554 RLPPPGQAPPVLPPA
-569 PASPAGWH
+569 PASRAGWH
-577 DFPYVESWALQ
+577 DFPYVESWAMQ
-588 LGAMLR
+588 LGAVLR
-594 AHAGALARVP
+594 AHAGVLARVP

-609 PVSPLEDMTLAVAT
+609 PVSPLEDMTLAVAA